1 MHGEDASRDSHR
13 VHTFV
18 YTQVCTYIGETR
30 FLTNTSVAAES
41 TLSSRRL
48 RQPGVERCTTLHSS
62 FAYNTPLVGGTEGP
76 VAFVDEIRRERTNAP
91 AAAALVVFLL
101 VPVRLSVSPLP
112 YSDRLTLLAFS
123 CLFASL
129 RSTES
134 VRPHPSSRWDRR
146 VALYG
151 RTCFFLSSHFLVDH
165 KRASARASVPSK
177 IFGESVLV
185 CSCIRVNSVST
196 DTPTTFPVAH
206 VQDAT
211 HVYECDLVLPIVPAC
226 IHIYTQRFRQRLSTS
241 GRLLSVGT

>member
-91 AAAALVVFLL
+91 AAAALSFSFSS
-101 VPVRLSVSPLP
+101 PYASHTVSPLP

-129 RSTES
+129 RRDGVSASAS
-134 VRPHPSSRWDRR
+134 VVEVGSPCCSLRPH
-146 VALYG
+146 V
-151 RTCFFLSSHFLVDH
+151 
-165 KRASARASVPSK
+165 
-177 IFGESVLV
+177 
-185 CSCIRVNSVST
+185 
-196 DTPTTFPVAH
+196 
-206 VQDAT
+206 
-211 HVYECDLVLPIVPAC
+211 
-226 IHIYTQRFRQRLSTS
+226 
-241 GRLLSVGT
+241 LLSLVAFSRRP